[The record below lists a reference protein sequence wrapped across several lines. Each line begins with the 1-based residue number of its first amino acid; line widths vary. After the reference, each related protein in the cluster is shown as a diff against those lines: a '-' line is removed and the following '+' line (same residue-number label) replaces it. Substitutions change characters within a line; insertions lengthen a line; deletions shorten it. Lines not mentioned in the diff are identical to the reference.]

1 VNWRHATQKAAI
13 VAAFAL
19 LWASAVRA
27 QTQVS
32 QSPCL
37 GLSPTL
43 GPVFDQR
50 VICTLPQLYGP
61 AGLTVFSPGSIVP
74 GTLQTSA
81 PNVAG
86 NFVPENNFLFSVN
99 QAIASQ
105 IASLPLVAPAAGL
118 TVVIDP
124 VIKAP
129 MWSYE
134 SFGPIFSER
143 ATTIGRHRFAI
154 GFSYQ
159 YMDFSSLDGIDIR
172 SLPTLFVQSGNVGF
186 TTIAPTHDYI
196 TASNNIGLKI
206 HQSTVFATF
215 GLFEG
220 LDVSVA
226 VPILSV
232 SMRVAAD
239 SSIVPNSSQPGF
251 ISFNAKPSSATSNGT
266 CLSTLNSASG
276 NAYCARAVFSNSQSA
291 SGIGDLT
298 IRLKGILKSWKKSPQ
313 DSASRVGDGAASTAA
328 KGQGSERISSFGAG
342 LDVRIPTADER
353 NFLGTGAVG
362 LRPFLIWSRSGRLSP
377 HANFGYQ
384 WNGKSILAS
393 NTLVGNPAA
402 SGEHNLPGQLIYSLG
417 LETGVSRRLTVSADL
432 VGQTVLDAGRI
443 HLVQAEAPGLCDTFS
458 SCSNP
463 GQPVQQTTVEGY
475 KGTYRSNNAS
485 VAVRYRPLGAFLLS
499 ASVLLKLD
507 NGGLRSKA
515 IPLVS
520 ATYMFH

>member
-1 VNWRHATQKAAI
+1 MTSWRYTRWNAVT
-13 VAAFAL
+13 VLAL
-19 LWASAVRA
+19 LSSVTLRA
-27 QTQVS
+27 QSQVS
-32 QSPCL
+32 QPPCL
-37 GLSPTL
+37 GLSPAL
-43 GPVFDQR
+43 GPVFNQR

-61 AGLTVFSPGSIVP
+61 AGLTIFSPGSIVP

-86 NFVPENNFLFSVN
+86 DFVPENNFLFSVN

-118 TVVIDP
+118 SVVIDRG
-124 VIKAP
+124 INAP
-129 MWSYE
+129 FWSDE

-143 ATTIGRHRFAI
+143 ATTIGRHRLAI

-159 YMDFSSLDGIDIR
+159 YMDFNSLDGIDIH
-172 SLPTLFVQSGNVGF
+172 SFPTLFVQSGNVGF
-186 TTIAPTHDYI
+186 TSVAPTHDYI

-215 GLFEG
+215 GLFER

-226 VPILSV
+226 VPILTV
-232 SMRVAAD
+232 SMKAAAD

-251 ISFNAKPSSATSNGT
+251 ISFNSKPSLATSNGT
-266 CLSTLNSASG
+266 CLSTLTSASG

-298 IRLKGILKSWKKSPQ
+298 IRFKGILKSWKKSPQ
-313 DSASRVGDGAASTAA
+313 DSASPVGDERASTTS
-328 KGQGSERISSFGAG
+328 KTQGSERVSSLGAG
-342 LDVRIPTADER
+342 FDIRVPTADER
-353 NFLGTGAVG
+353 NFLGTGALG
-362 LRPFLIWSRSGRLSP
+362 LRPFVIWSRSGRLSP
-377 HANFGYQ
+377 HANLGYQ

-393 NTLVGNPAA
+393 NTLVGNPTA
-402 SGEHNLPGQLIYSLG
+402 SGEHDLPGQLIYSAG
-417 LETGVSRRLTVSADL
+417 LETAVTRGLTVSADL
-432 VGQTVLDAGRI
+432 VGQTFLDAGRI
-443 HLVQAEAPGLCDTFS
+443 HLVEAGAPGLCDTFS
-458 SCSNP
+458 NCSNP
-463 GQPVQQTTVEGY
+463 GQPVQQTTVGGH

-485 VAVRYRPLGAFLLS
+485 VAVRYRPFGTFLLS

-520 ATYMFH
+520 ATYTFY